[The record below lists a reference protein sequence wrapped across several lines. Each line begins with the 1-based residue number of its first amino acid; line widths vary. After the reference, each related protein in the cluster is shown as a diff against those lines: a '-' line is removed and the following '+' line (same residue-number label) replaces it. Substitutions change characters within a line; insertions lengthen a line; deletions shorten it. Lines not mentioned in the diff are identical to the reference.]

1 MGLEPTITGI
11 TIRVSTAQIRPDG
24 GCSAVAVDEIFLD
37 EPGMEK
43 LHNIMIILCNIAY
56 LGEMRRI

>member
-24 GCSAVAVDEIFLD
+24 GCSAVAVDEVFLD

-43 LHNIMIILCNIAY
+43 LHNIMIIL
-56 LGEMRRI
+56 